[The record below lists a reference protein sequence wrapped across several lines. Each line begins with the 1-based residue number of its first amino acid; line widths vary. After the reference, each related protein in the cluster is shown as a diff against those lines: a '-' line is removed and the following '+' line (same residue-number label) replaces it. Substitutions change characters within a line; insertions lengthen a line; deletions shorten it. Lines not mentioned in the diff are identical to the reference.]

1 MPSRAAMPALSTL
14 IPAAP
19 PKVALLL
26 MVMVRGVDGALS
38 RGRTRADPSRA
49 FTGRT

>member
-19 PKVALLL
+19 PYVLLWI
-26 MVMVRGVDGALS
+26 RWVDGALS
-38 RGRTRADPSRA
+38 GP
-49 FTGRT
+49 